1 MGMNLSEAVDIFQKE
16 FPVLDN
22 PIWIVA
28 ILIIMASFIIIIK
41 KILERGADD
50 IYESFKNKKNS
61 IFGGKAKEI
70 DARDVGPIPTTPAK
84 PAAPCILSVSL
95 PPRNPNFTGREDILA
110 QLRSALT
117 SGQIAT
123 WKQALT
129 GLGGTGKSQ
138 IAAEYAY
145 RYQGDY
151 RYVWWLQSEEPVAL
165 ASNYAGLAHE
175 LELPEKS
182 GADQTATIAAVKRWL
197 GENRNWLLIFDNV
210 KAPEDIELYLPRE
223 GTGHVVITS
232 RNPNWGG
239 SAGVLP
245 IKVFERS
252 ESVDFIIKR
261 TKQESR
267 EHADELANAL
277 GDLPLALEQAG
288 AYMEERAVSLADY
301 LKLFGERRPEVLE
314 RGKPTAYPKTIAT
327 TWDISLQ
334 AIRDDLPEATDLIK
348 LFAFLA
354 PDDIPRSLL
363 IEGAPDLPEPLRS
376 VLLDSIRLN
385 DAVAALRRYSLIN
398 VADDMFSIHRLVQAV
413 TQDSLDEDEKKRWA
427 EAAVKLV
434 NKAFPFDSDDV
445 RTWTACSSLLSHAL
459 ISAKLAE
466 ELEVAPDETTRLL
479 NQAGLYLL
487 MRADLLE
494 AKMLFERALTHVEK
508 VYGPDS
514 NEIAI
519 RVSNLGTVLGDLG
532 DLAGAKR
539 CYERALTIQEDL
551 YGPDHNTVAIDLN
564 NLGGVLKSL
573 GDMQG
578 AKRLYER
585 ALAIDE
591 KVYGPDH
598 PEVATDISNLGTVLR
613 ELGELQEAKR
623 LYERALAIDEKVYG
637 PDHPKI
643 AIRVN
648 NLGGVL
654 EDLGD
659 LKEAKRLYE
668 RALAIDEKVY
678 GPDHPKIAIRVNNLG
693 NVLRSLGDMQGA
705 RRHYERAHRIFQKH
719 LGDDHPNTKL
729 VRSNLELLEKEK

>member
-1 MGMNLSEAVDIFQKE
+1 MRMNLSEAVDIFQKE

-28 ILIIMASFIIIIK
+28 ILIIIACLIIIIK

-70 DARDVGPIPTTPAK
+70 DARDIGPIPTTPPK

-110 QLRSALT
+110 QLRTALT
-117 SGQIAT
+117 SGQIAA

-151 RYVWWLQSEEPVAL
+151 RFIWWLQSEEPAAL
-165 ASNYAGLAHE
+165 ASNYAGLAQE

-182 GADQTATIAAVKRWL
+182 SSDQTATIAAVKRWL
-197 GENRNWLLIFDNV
+197 GENRNWVLIFDNV
-210 KAPEDIELYLPRE
+210 KAPEDIEAYLPRE

-245 IKVFERS
+245 IKVFKRS

-261 TKQESR
+261 TKQESQ

-334 AIRDDLPEATDLIK
+334 AIKDDLPEATDLIK

-363 IEGAPDLPEPLRS
+363 IEGAQDLPEPLKS
-376 VLLDSIRLN
+376 VMQDSIRLN

-398 VADDMFSIHRLVQAV
+398 VADDMFSIHRLMQAV

-434 NKAFPFDSDDV
+434 NKAFPNDSDDV
-445 RTWTACSSLLSHAL
+445 RTWPVCSSLIAHAL
-459 ISAKLAE
+459 ASTKLAE
-466 ELEVAPDETTRLL
+466 ELEVAPKETTRLL
-479 NQAGLYLL
+479 NQAGHYLRG
-487 MRADLLE
+487 RANLLE
-494 AKMLFERALTHVEK
+494 AEA
-508 VYGPDS
+508 
-514 NEIAI
+514 
-519 RVSNLGTVLGDLG
+519 
-532 DLAGAKR
+532 
-539 CYERALTIQEDL
+539 
-551 YGPDHNTVAIDLN
+551 
-564 NLGGVLKSL
+564 
-573 GDMQG
+573 
-578 AKRLYER
+578 LYER

-598 PEVATDISNLGTVLR
+598 NMVAIDVNNLGLVLSS
-613 ELGELQEAKR
+613 LGDLQGAKKLYER
-623 LYERALAIDEKVYG
+623 ALAIGEKAYGQDHPQVAIYVNNLGLVLSSLGDLQGAKKLYERALAIGEKAYGQDHPQVAIYVNNLGNVLDDLGDLQGAKKLYERALAIDEKVYG
-637 PDHPKI
+637 PDHNTV
-643 AIRVN
+643 AIDVN
-648 NLGGVL
+648 NLGLVL
-654 EDLGD
+654 SSLGD
-659 LKEAKRLYE
+659 LQGAKKLYE
-668 RALAIDEKVY
+668 RALAIGEKVY
-678 GPDHPKIAIRVNNLG
+678 GPDHPTVAIRVNNLG
-693 NVLRSLGDMQGA
+693 SVLDDLGELKEA
-705 RRHYERAHRIFQKH
+705 KRYYERALGIFRKS
-719 LGDDHPNTKL
+719 LGDDHPKTKV
-729 VRSNLELLEKEK
+729 VRNNLNLLEKKN